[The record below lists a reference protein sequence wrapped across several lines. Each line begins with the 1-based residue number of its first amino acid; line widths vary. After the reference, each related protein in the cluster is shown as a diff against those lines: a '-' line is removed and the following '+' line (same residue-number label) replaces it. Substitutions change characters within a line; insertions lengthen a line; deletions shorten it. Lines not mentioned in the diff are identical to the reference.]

1 MGKIVKHDRKD
12 DKQHKFVVRFLY
24 LPWHAVLHMLC
35 LKGCNQHIYAEKSP
49 ESFEEPYIIYFS
61 SSIILQLV
69 RSHVGVCH
77 SLMILTVGDF

>member
-1 MGKIVKHDRKD
+1 
-12 DKQHKFVVRFLY
+12 
-24 LPWHAVLHMLC
+24 MLC

-49 ESFEEPYIIYFS
+49 ESFEEPYIIHFS

-69 RSHVGVCH
+69 RSHGGVYH